1 MDNECS
7 YLQVN
12 EEKLYVRQYYLKVY
26 ILHSI
31 TIALISYHVVA
42 ECRYGWLHYGSS
54 CYYFSNDSRDWVSAA
69 VSVQISLI
77 SKLGCSLYLSKC
89 LYQAIVL
96 QCFKSLTQRQ

>member
-1 MDNECS
+1 MDIECS

-31 TIALISYHVVA
+31 TIAIISYHVVA

-54 CYYFSNDSRDWVSAA
+54 CYYFSDDSRDWVSAV
-69 VSVQISLI
+69 VSVQFSLI
-77 SKLGCSLYLSKC
+77 SKLGCSLYVSKC

-96 QCFKSLTQRQ
+96 QCLESLTQRQ